1 MSLLRFNIINK
12 RSNIRI
18 NHNIRTHFVI
28 NINGSKAALIR
39 VGKNA
44 ESEWITRQGGRKSY
58 LDHIRSMYSH
68 TWSTVLEIS
77 FDFSLLTQVAVNP
90 ICHDIELFGGKAL
103 DLRRLRFLYAS
114 FCRLN

>member
-1 MSLLRFNIINK
+1 
-12 RSNIRI
+12 
-18 NHNIRTHFVI
+18 
-28 NINGSKAALIR
+28 
-39 VGKNA
+39 
-44 ESEWITRQGGRKSY
+44 
-58 LDHIRSMYSH
+58 MYSH